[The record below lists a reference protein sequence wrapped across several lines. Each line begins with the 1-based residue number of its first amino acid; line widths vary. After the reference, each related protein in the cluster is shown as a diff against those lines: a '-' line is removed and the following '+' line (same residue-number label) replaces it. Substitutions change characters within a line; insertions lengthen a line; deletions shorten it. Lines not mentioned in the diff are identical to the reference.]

1 MLKRLGVM
9 VMIAGVLLGAAACD
23 EEDATEL
30 ALYVIGVDGASPDFG
45 ASFIAYF
52 PNTVQVHPGD
62 EIEFESVFTGEPH
75 TVTMGTQ
82 VNAIADLIAE
92 GCPNGGIADPAC
104 QEGPPEAIADRYIAA
119 DALNPQ
125 LLGEEG
131 VNQSAGQACFLATGA
146 PPEDGSACTEQEQPD
161 FDGTQ
166 TFYNSGFLE
175 NEQVFAVQLS
185 DDIAPGTYTYYCLLH
200 REGMMGTI
208 EVVEEGAEVP
218 SPEEV
223 EEAGQTALD
232 EMISGLQP
240 EVDRI
245 RALPLAEAQMGAFSE
260 EEQLANIT
268 TINAFGPEALD
279 VAAGESV
286 SWTLRGFHTLA
297 FNPPASA
304 TPWIT
309 FDADGNVVIN
319 EEGQNP
325 AVLNGPPE
333 PSGDAPTP
341 DPLNIDGGS
350 FPGEG
355 FANSGHIDAF
365 EGTVTYEVM
374 FPTAGTYTVI
384 CLIHPDM
391 EATVNVGG

>member
-1 MLKRLGVM
+1 MFIRLGLVAL
-9 VMIAGVLLGAAACD
+9 VAGLLIGAAACD
-23 EEDATEL
+23 EEEASEA

-45 ASFIAYF
+45 ASFVAYF
-52 PNTVQVHPGD
+52 PNTVQVRAG
-62 EIEFESVFTGEPH
+62 ETVEFDSVFTGEPH

-82 VNAIADLIAE
+82 VDAIAALIEE
-92 GCPNGGIADPAC
+92 GCPNGGLADPAC
-104 QEGPPEAIADRYIAA
+104 QEGPPPAIADRYTTA

-131 VNQSAGQACFLATGA
+131 VTQSAAQPCFLPTGA
-146 PPEDGSACTEQEQPD
+146 PPEDGSACAEQEQTP

-175 NEQVFAVQLS
+175 NEQVFAVELA

-223 EEAGQTALD
+223 EEAGQAALD
-232 EMISGLQP
+232 EMIAGLQP

-245 RALPLAEAQMGAFSE
+245 RALPIEEAQMGAFSE
-260 EEQLANIT
+260 DIVEA
-268 TINAFGPEALD
+268 TINAFGPEAVD
-279 VAAGESV
+279 VAAGDSV
-286 SWTLRGFHTLA
+286 TWTLMGFHTLA

-304 TPWIT
+304 TPWLVRES
-309 FDADGNVVIN
+309 DGTVVVN
-319 EEGQNP
+319 EEGETP
-325 AVLNGPPE
+325 TVINGPPE
-333 PSGDAPTP
+333 PAGDAPPP

-365 EGTVTYEVM
+365 EGTVTYQVA

-391 EATVNVGG
+391 EATVNVAG